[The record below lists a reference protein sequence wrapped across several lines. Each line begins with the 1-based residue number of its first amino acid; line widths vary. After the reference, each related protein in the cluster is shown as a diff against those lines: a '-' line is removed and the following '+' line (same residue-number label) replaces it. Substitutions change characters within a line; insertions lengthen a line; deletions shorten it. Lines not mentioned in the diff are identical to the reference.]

1 MKLFHN
7 RFFIV
12 CLCVAVTLSG
22 VTSTLAIMGYNG
34 LVRNILGT
42 VATPFQWIGT
52 LVTNAIEGFSG
63 YFSSVDMLR
72 EENEALAEENRLLR
86 EQLERAELLEKENQR
101 LRDYLS
107 MKAEYPSF
115 SFEEGMVIGREASN
129 FITVL
134 TLNRGSVHGIE
145 QNMAVVTPEG
155 IVGCVSEVGLTWCK
169 VSTLLETARSVG
181 VYLPRNNATGILS
194 GDYSMKMDGLCKLT
208 FVDVDVKNA
217 DVQPGDAVYSS
228 GIGSVY
234 PPELKVG
241 EIVSVEIDNASRTL
255 IATVRPTVDFS
266 EPDHMMIITGYQR

>member
-52 LVTNAIEGFSG
+52 VVTNAIEGFSG

-134 TLNRGSVHGIE
+134 TMNRGSVHGIE
-145 QNMAVVTPEG
+145 QNMAVVTPDG

>member
-52 LVTNAIEGFSG
+52 VVTNAIEGFSG

-181 VYLPRNNATGILS
+181 VYLPRNNATGILG

>member
-52 LVTNAIEGFSG
+52 VVTNAIEGFSG